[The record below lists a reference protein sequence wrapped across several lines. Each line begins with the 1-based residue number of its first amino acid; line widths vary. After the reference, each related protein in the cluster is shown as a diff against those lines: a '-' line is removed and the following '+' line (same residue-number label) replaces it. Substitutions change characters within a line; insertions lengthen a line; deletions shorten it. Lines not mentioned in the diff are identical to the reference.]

1 MDSKKKYI
9 EQSEIKVNNILSDMF
24 ENESNLL
31 IKISKLKDQ
40 IADYKKEMKQYEKE
54 YKNQRQL
61 RVDLT
66 EKFKDLKN
74 YKSTKWEDFKAEYEM
89 VLDLAE
95 GEKESF
101 INKAESFIEELNKR
115 IDDVEE
121 RMKGSSEAARKK
133 SKKLLDDLNERK
145 GELQKKLEDVMAD
158 SGERWKEF
166 RQSFIEKAK
175 SLRSLF

>member
-1 MDSKKKYI
+1 MDKKKYI

-24 ENESNLL
+24 DNESNLL

-40 IADYKKEMKQYEKE
+40 IADYKKDMKQLEKE
-54 YKNQRQL
+54 HKNQRQL
-61 RVDLT
+61 RTDLT
-66 EKFKDLKN
+66 EKFRELKN
-74 YKSTKWEDFKAEYEM
+74 YKSAKWEDFKAEYEM

-101 INKAESFIEELNKR
+101 IRKAESFLEQLSKR

-121 RMKGSSEAARKK
+121 RMKDSSEAARIK
-133 SKKLLDDLNERK
+133 SQKLLSDLNERK
-145 GELQKKLEDVMAD
+145 GDLQKKLEDVVAD
-158 SGERWKEF
+158 SGEMWKEF